1 MIDKLFPT
9 FVFATVDVKCRV
21 AAVKCL
27 PIRSVQIIYLGTLG
41 HGFHTVVR
49 ILKRT
54 NINTTINAIMRE
66 IRIGNSSS

>member
-9 FVFATVDVKCRV
+9 FVFATVG
-21 AAVKCL
+21 VKCL
-27 PIRSVQIIYLGTLG
+27 PILSVRIIYLGTLG
-41 HGFHTVVR
+41 HGIHTVVR
-49 ILKRT
+49 ILKRI